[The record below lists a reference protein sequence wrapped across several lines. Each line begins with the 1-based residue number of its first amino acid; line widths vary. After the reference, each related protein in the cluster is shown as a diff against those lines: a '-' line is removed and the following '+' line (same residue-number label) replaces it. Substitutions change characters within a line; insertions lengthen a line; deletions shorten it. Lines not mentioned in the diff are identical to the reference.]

1 MARLVYSD
9 EHGKDLMV
17 GGESRTAAELEKYLP
32 DDWVVYCNKIIPLE
46 SGITRELDFIVVA
59 SGCVM
64 LLEDKS
70 WRGRITGT
78 QEWWILDTGESRR
91 SPLNKLDFN
100 TRKLLGYLTERVP
113 ELSSLVPPVYWLYG
127 YVILSHTNATMPGI
141 DDIRKEDQI
150 LLSRDRQAITE
161 LLNVNKNAWRQQVSD
176 NHDRIVEVLSAL
188 PDRTGPP
195 REIRDFIDIE
205 PLDSPPYPEIE
216 RYRGRHR
223 DGPLRDL
230 TVYDLQSQHQRGR
243 EFYLREYRTL
253 DALSGTG
260 LTPAVDLPFN
270 WSDDRYLVVPTA
282 LPDSASTSYGGL
294 RKPDSI
300 EDIHEELER
309 NITIFEGLNKIHDL
323 GIIHRSLGLGNIYFQ
338 ETDTGFTVTFTQFW
352 SARGKEFAGGT
363 VSVELDE
370 VREAIISE
378 NPAVAPELFTG
389 YQYAENTSDTYAISL
404 LLLSRLTGIN
414 PENLRNQSSMD
425 IEIPRPSEAWM
436 VMGPDLSARL
446 IKFFEA
452 TLGPA
457 PSPGTGSGRM
467 GAEECA
473 HSLREIV
480 NTIFGSDPIGE
491 SEAELPE
498 EPEDVRPV
506 VQEDIASESDDRSQP
521 ESYMKEDI
529 DNGFDEVSI
538 DSPEAPVPSSESD
551 LPEEPE
557 DVRPVV
563 QEDIASES
571 DDRSLPESSIEE
583 DIDTGSDEVSTDS
596 PEVPV
601 PPSESALPPAG
612 VTDIPPETIAT
623 SDEGDD
629 GERLLLSYESIKI
642 TITDLGI
649 SIGRDRDNELMI
661 DEPYVSREH
670 AEAIFEGNRCTLRD
684 AGSANGTVVNGQTI
698 TGPVTLHPG
707 DVITVGRTDIH
718 VEATHTSDNHQQEWK
733 LTVLSGPDDG
743 SEFNVIAGT
752 TTIGR
757 SPQSD
762 IVLNSKQV
770 SRNHARFIHTSGGL
784 RIEDRQS
791 TNGTFVNDIRVA
803 LQGLEDG
810 DHIRLGDTIM
820 QISIM

>member
-1 MARLVYSD
+1 MARLVYAD
-9 EHGKDLMV
+9 EHGKDLMAR
-17 GGESRTAAELEKYLP
+17 GESRTAAELEKYLP

-78 QEWWILDTGESRR
+78 EEWWVLDTGESRK
-91 SPLNKLDFN
+91 SPLGKLDFN

-113 ELSSLVPPVYWLYG
+113 ELSSLAPPVYWLYG
-127 YVILSHTNATMPGI
+127 YVILSHTSATMPDI
-141 DDIRKEDQI
+141 DDVRKEDQI
-150 LLSRDRQAITE
+150 LLLRDRQAITA
-161 LLNVNKNAWRQQVSD
+161 LITVNKNAWRRQVSD
-176 NHDRIVEVLSAL
+176 NRDRILEVLSAL

-205 PLDSPPYPEIE
+205 TLDSPPYPEIE

-243 EFYLREYRTL
+243 DFYLREYWAL
-253 DALSGTG
+253 DALADTG

-270 WSDDRYLVVPTA
+270 WSDGRYLVVPTA

-294 RKPDSI
+294 RNPDNI

-309 NITIFEGLNKIHDL
+309 CIAIFEGLNKIHEL
-323 GIIHRSLGLGNIYFQ
+323 GIIHRALGFGNIYFQ

-352 SARGKEFAGGT
+352 SARGKDLAGGT
-363 VSVELDE
+363 VSVQLDE

-378 NPAVAPELFTG
+378 NPAVAPELFAG

-404 LLLSRLTGIN
+404 LLLSRLTGIKL
-414 PENLRNQSSMD
+414 EDFRNQSSMN
-425 IEIPRPSEAWM
+425 IEIPRSPETWT

-446 IKFFEA
+446 IEFFEA

-457 PSPGTGSGRM
+457 PNPSTGSGRM
-467 GAEECA
+467 DADECA
-473 HSLREIV
+473 HVLREIV
-480 NTIFGSDPIGE
+480 NTIFGSAPIGE
-491 SEAELPE
+491 AEADLPE
-498 EPEDVRPV
+498 EQEDVRPD

-521 ESYMKEDI
+521 ES
-529 DNGFDEVSI
+529 
-538 DSPEAPVPSSESD
+538 
-551 LPEEPE
+551 
-557 DVRPVV
+557 
-563 QEDIASES
+563 
-571 DDRSLPESSIEE
+571 SIEE
-583 DIDTGSDEVSTDS
+583 DIDAGSDEVSMDS

-601 PPSESALPPAG
+601 PPSEPDPPPAG
-612 VTDIPPETIAT
+612 VTGIPPGTIET

-629 GERLLLSYESIKI
+629 GERLILSYGSIKI
-642 TITDLGI
+642 MITDLGI
-649 SIGRDRDNELMI
+649 SIGRDRDNELVI
-661 DEPYVSREH
+661 EDGYVSREH
-670 AEAIFEGNRCTLRD
+670 AEAIFEDGRCILRD
-684 AGSANGTVVNGQTI
+684 SESSNGTIVNGQKI
-698 TGPVTLHPG
+698 TGPVTLRPG
-707 DVITVGRTDIH
+707 DVITVGCADIH
-718 VEATHTSDNHQQEWK
+718 VEATHTYDNRQQEWK

-757 SPQSD
+757 SPQND

-770 SRNHARFIHTSGGL
+770 SRVHARFIHTSGSL

-791 TNGTFVNDIRVA
+791 TNGTFVNDTRVT
-803 LQGLEDG
+803 LQGLENG
-810 DHIRLGDTIM
+810 DHIRLGDTRM
-820 QISIM
+820 QISMM

>member
-113 ELSSLVPPVYWLYG
+113 ELSSLAPPAYWLYG

-150 LLSRDRQAITE
+150 LLSRDRQAITA
-161 LLNVNKNAWRQQVSD
+161 LLNVNKNAWRQQVYD
-176 NHDRIVEVLSAL
+176 NRDRIVEVFSAL

-294 RKPDSI
+294 RNPDSI

-309 NITIFEGLNKIHDL
+309 NITIFEGLNRIHDL

-352 SARGKEFAGGT
+352 SARGKEFVGGT

-425 IEIPRPSEAWM
+425 IEIPRPPEAWM

-446 IKFFEA
+446 IEFFEA

-467 GAEECA
+467 GADECA

-521 ESYMKEDI
+521 ESSMK
-529 DNGFDEVSI
+529 
-538 DSPEAPVPSSESD
+538 
-551 LPEEPE
+551 
-557 DVRPVV
+557 
-563 QEDIASES
+563 
-571 DDRSLPESSIEE
+571 E
-583 DIDTGSDEVSTDS
+583 DIDTGSDEVSMDS
-596 PEVPV
+596 PEVTV

-629 GERLLLSYESIKI
+629 SERLLLSYESIKI

-649 SIGRDRDNELMI
+649 SIGRDRDNELII

-684 AGSANGTVVNGQTI
+684 AGSANGTVVNGQKI
-698 TGPVTLHPG
+698 TEPVTLHPG

-718 VEATHTSDNHQQEWK
+718 VEATHTYDNHQQEWK

-757 SPQSD
+757 SPQSV

-770 SRNHARFIHTSGGL
+770 SRNHAHFIHTSGGL

-791 TNGTFVNDIRVA
+791 TNGTFVNDTRVA
-803 LQGLEDG
+803 LQSLEDG
-810 DHIRLGDTIM
+810 DQIRLGDTIM